1 MPLVERDESAI
12 LESVKAA
19 PRRSSIIKVT
29 TQVLG
34 FCTWNTPVSCQ
45 ISNLTRPCLLDI
57 KLKSDHCGIVA
68 NLLLLDLPSLKWYIK
83 PLDYTMMIIKIARFE
98 HSLIINFD

>member
-1 MPLVERDESAI
+1 MSDSNEDGVCGDGAPDFIPPRAHRSGRRSGVMPLVERDESAI

-45 ISNLTRPCLLDI
+45 VNNLTRPCLLDI

-68 NLLLLDLPSLKWYIK
+68 NL
-83 PLDYTMMIIKIARFE
+83 
-98 HSLIINFD
+98 